1 MEAPT
6 HLLKLCVKTENTIIS
21 RCYFAENCTGSCS
34 KVRAARAARAARFF
48 LHVPPIKFLI
58 CGVVVA
64 SDVVDAKAL
73 WSLGVSSGKVSC
85 F

>member
-21 RCYFAENCTGSCS
+21 RCYFAENGTGSCS
-34 KVRAARAARAARFF
+34 KVREARAARFF

-73 WSLGVSSGKVSC
+73 W
-85 F
+85 